1 MQLLKTFKNYK
12 SLKNIFTGQ
21 NRSKIETST
30 LSLNT
35 NVVIKKSVSYSSSN
49 SIRSS
54 VKKDTKSTVS
64 YGKII
69 QKHTVFLTTTIS
81 KL

>member
-12 SLKNIFTGQ
+12 SLKNIFTGP

-69 QKHTVFLTTTIS
+69 RQYF
-81 KL
+81 